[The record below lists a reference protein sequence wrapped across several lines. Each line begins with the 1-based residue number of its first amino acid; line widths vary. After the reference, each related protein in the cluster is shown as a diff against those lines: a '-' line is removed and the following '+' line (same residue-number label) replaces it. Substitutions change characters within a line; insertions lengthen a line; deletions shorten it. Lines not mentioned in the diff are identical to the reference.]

1 MEDDAVGGIDDAVY
15 DVEPPDL
22 VEIAQPRSACL
33 LAAGPPCH
41 ILGMFR
47 DDQISKRTLVG
58 VLCIQCSRPKRKE
71 HDTQNLHN
79 SPCFLIDRRLLFVS
93 LSSFSFCREP
103 SETRCAVPTSLR
115 ATCDMCALR
124 PRFSS
129 QVSRLASIQAG
140 ARVVYAC
147 TFQFDVTAIV
157 GLVSDPESIAAWFRP
172 PSTTQGLGCCVD

>member
-1 MEDDAVGGIDDAVY
+1 MEDDAAGGIDDAVY

-58 VLCIQCSRPKRKE
+58 VFCIQCSRPKRKE

-79 SPCFLIDRRLLFVS
+79 SPCFLIDRRLLFVF

-124 PRFSS
+124 GS
-129 QVSRLASIQAG
+129 L
-140 ARVVYAC
+140 
-147 TFQFDVTAIV
+147 D
-157 GLVSDPESIAAWFRP
+157 LVSPRRSAAWPAYR
-172 PSTTQGLGCCVD
+172 LGRGSCTPVLSSLM